1 MARKGNPISVRLG
14 LNRSS
19 SSSWFS
25 ESDRGSIR
33 IFLSLYLTRLFC
45 TAILLISMYLLIS
58 FLGSGDSFHLLLEK
72 VGFSLGGRALSGTLR
87 LLGCS
92 AGLAFTVGFALRCLL
107 TGEDWGAHMMLPSGE
122 GTSSSANYNESFFID
137 VLLEGRP
144 TGTETESVETG
155 TSVNQAESGRLPP
168 ANQVAPR
175 GDEAGPSNQPPQEV
189 SLQPEDPFSYTP
201 LIPDETRWQELND
214 RLGIN
219 SIARPIDLEVR
230 DKIVDTQVLIEKK
243 IEKALLSDGYSPQE
257 ILRERHKIRA
267 NLFYPHGAPLSMRT
281 YQQYRNLMEKHG
293 THRTGPYCRLA
304 EAIYQGD
311 ISLGE
316 DPFSLYKKRRFF

>member
-1 MARKGNPISVRLG
+1 MGLVQRGAKNQIKVSVRRDLG
-14 LNRSS
+14 
-19 SSSWFS
+19 
-25 ESDRGSIR
+25 

-58 FLGSGDSFHLLLEK
+58 IFGTGDSFHLLLEK
-72 VGFSLGGRALSGTLR
+72 VGFSLGGRALSWTFR

-92 AGLAFTVGFALRCLL
+92 AGLALTVGFALRCLL

-122 GTSSSANYNESFFID
+122 GTSSSA
-137 VLLEGRP
+137 EG
-144 TGTETESVETG
+144 SV
-155 TSVNQAESGRLPP
+155 QPP
-168 ANQVAPR
+168 APAP
-175 GDEAGPSNQPPQEV
+175 E
-189 SLQPEDPFSYTP
+189 SLQPSDPFSYTP
-201 LIPDETRWQELND
+201 LIPDENRWQELND

-243 IEKALLSDGYSPQE
+243 IEKALLSDRYSPQE

-281 YQQYRNLMEKHG
+281 YQQYHNLMEKHG

-316 DPFSLYKKRRFF
+316 DRFSLYKKRRFF

>member
-25 ESDRGSIR
+25 ESDRGSLR

-58 FLGSGDSFHLLLEK
+58 FFGNEDSFHLLLEK

-92 AGLAFTVGFALRCLL
+92 AGLALTVGFALRCLL
-107 TGEDWGAHMMLPSGE
+107 TGEDWGAHMNMMLPGGE
-122 GTSSSANYNESFFID
+122 GTSSSA
-137 VLLEGRP
+137 EG
-144 TGTETESVETG
+144 SV
-155 TSVNQAESGRLPP
+155 QPP
-168 ANQVAPR
+168 APAP
-175 GDEAGPSNQPPQEV
+175 E

-243 IEKALLSDGYSPQE
+243 IEKALLSDRYSPQE

-281 YQQYRNLMEKHG
+281 YQKYLNLMEKHG

-316 DPFSLYKKRRFF
+316 DRFSLYKKRRFF